1 MNINPVTLDYLL
13 TLEQDVSVCALYVHR
28 ELPIRLARRVRAIE
42 KLPFIVGVNP
52 YISQVYELYRDS
64 FSRLIEFPTPKTE
77 ELQKEYASVLAELT
91 EHHQSVIPNL
101 AKGFKECG
109 RYMSQSAKQ
118 EFLDEMIR
126 ARIGIRVI
134 AEHYLS
140 LQSPRAGW
148 IGVVNTQSSPTA
160 ILTSICNYVQQLCE
174 FNYGTTPEYEIHGFT
189 DTKFAYINVHM
200 EYIFMELIKNAMRAT
215 VEESNKLKRF
225 DHPPVEI
232 CIGRSNDDV
241 IIRFRDQGGGIPL
254 KDQPRVWEYSFTTVE
269 KEDEDDF
276 LSSQSRMSMVQ
287 ATGGPIAG
295 LGFGLPMSR
304 VYAKY
309 FGGSLEFRSV
319 SGHGTDVFLQFPN
332 ISRNK
337 LQLKIE

>member
-1 MNINPVTLDYLL
+1 MISHFVQRTKRLHPLIRQTAAKYATLQNMRSTHNKVWLNSPLIAEYSKLNINPVTLDYLL

-64 FSRLIEFPTPKTE
+64 FSRLIEFPNPKTE
-77 ELQKEYASVLAELT
+77 DLQREYASVLAELT
-91 EHHQSVIPNL
+91 ESHQSVIPNL
-101 AKGFKECG
+101 AKGFMECG
-109 RYMSQSAKQ
+109 KYMSQSSKQ

-134 AEHYLS
+134 AEHYMS

-148 IGVVNTQSSPTA
+148 IGVVNTQASPTT

-174 FNYGTTPEYEIHGFT
+174 FNYGTAPDYEISGFT
-189 DTKFAYINVHM
+189 DTRFAYINVHM

-215 VEESNKLKRF
+215 VEESKKLNRF
-225 DHPPVEI
+225 EHPPIEI

-269 KEDEDDF
+269 KEDDDF
-276 LSSQSRMSMVQ
+276 LSSQSKMSMVQ

-295 LGFGLPMSR
+295 
-304 VYAKY
+304 
-309 FGGSLEFRSV
+309 
-319 SGHGTDVFLQFPN
+319 
-332 ISRNK
+332 
-337 LQLKIE
+337 